1 MAKMINETK
10 VLTIELSKLV
20 KDDSDEKLEINE
32 EKLLQV
38 SEMIEEFLAEN
49 GIIVEVALISE

>member
-20 KDDSDEKLEINE
+20 KDDSDEKLTMNE

>member
-20 KDDSDEKLEINE
+20 KDDSDEKLEMNE

>member
-49 GIIVEVALISE
+49 GIIVEVALISD